1 MWGYMLGKLI
11 TFEGI
16 EGCGK
21 TTQVDRTCHWL
32 ERQGRPFLQTREP
45 GGTEIGRQIR
55 KILLDTRNRTLDAM
69 TELLLYAADRAQ
81 HVRERIRPALEH
93 GEWVLCDRFTDAT
106 LAYQGEGRGLD
117 RQTIATLNEMAA
129 GGVKPDLTLL
139 IDLPVQVGLSR
150 AIRRNH
156 QEGLTAAEGRFEAEE
171 TAFHDRVRRGYLRM
185 AEAEP
190 KRFRLLD
197 GNRDPDE
204 IHREILSL
212 LSHYL

>member
-1 MWGYMLGKLI
+1 MKGKLI

-21 TTQVDRTCHWL
+21 TTQVDRACRWL
-32 ERQGRPFLQTREP
+32 ERQGRSFLRTREP

-55 KILLDTRNRTLDAM
+55 KILLDTKNQALDAM

-81 HVRERIRPALEH
+81 HVRELIRPALLR
-93 GEWVLCDRFTDAT
+93 GDWVLCDRFADAT
-106 LAYQGEGRGLD
+106 LAYQGDGRGLD
-117 RQTIATLNEMAA
+117 RETIATLNGMAT
-129 GGVKPDLTLL
+129 GGVQPDLTLL
-139 IDLPVQVGLSR
+139 IDLPVEVGLSR

-156 QEGLTAAEGRFEAEE
+156 QEGLTTAEGRFEAEE

-190 KRFRLLD
+190 ERFRLLD
-197 GNRDPDE
+197 GTRSLDE
-204 IHREILSL
+204 IHRQILSL
-212 LSHYL
+212 LSSYL